1 MPNAKQTDYASGIQD
16 ETFYIPPMC
25 FSCVHYTGDN
35 ATIAGSNCKAF
46 PDQIPNAILLGYV
59 IHDKPIDGDHGI
71 QFERLF
77 SEEEEALLEDDV

>member
-1 MPNAKQTDYASGIQD
+1 MPTEKQNDYTLGMKD

-25 FSCVHYTGDN
+25 FSCAHYTGDN

-46 PDQIPNAILLGYV
+46 PKQIPNAILLGYV

-71 QFERLF
+71 QFEPLF
-77 SEEEEALLEDDV
+77 SPEEQALLEDDI